1 MSLLISQPAYTAA
14 GVQKPRRVAQAVGRY
29 ALATLA
35 WYLTTQWCFGPA
47 VIDRG
52 FVITG
57 GGCGGSTGGGGDG
70 GGDGL
75 KGLLSS
81 AACKAA
87 GGRWSGGHDVS
98 GHVFMLVLVTAVLG
112 FEGVGARVG
121 GEDGGEKVKEKEDDD
136 VVRKWAGR
144 FVGVVFGL
152 SWWMLLM
159 TAIWFHTWLEKVS
172 FPLLSFVYVV
182 VFHGWFMANVGTVEW
197 AFPRPGHGLF
207 DLYLASTGWGVEGC
221 GGCSGSIDDIHGY
234 GFVLV
239 AFVYIHKTDRL
250 ID

>member
-1 MSLLISQPAYTAA
+1 MNYFARKDNLFNAYFVKIGWLWMTAAFASLLVSQPAYTTAVTAA
-14 GVQKPRRVAQAVGRY
+14 QRPRRIAQAVGRY

-47 VIDRG
+47 IIDRG

-57 GGCGGSTGGGGDG
+57 GGCGVAG

-75 KGLLSS
+75 KGLVTA
-81 AACKAA
+81 AACKGA

-98 GHVFMLVLVTAVLG
+98 GHVFMLVLVTGVLG
-112 FEGVGARVG
+112 FEGIGARCGLIG
-121 GEDGGEKVKEKEDDD
+121 GEEEKEVGKREEKGEEEE

-172 FPLLSFVYVV
+172 FSYPPS
-182 VFHGWFMANVGTVEW
+182 
-197 AFPRPGHGLF
+197 
-207 DLYLASTGWGVEGC
+207 
-221 GGCSGSIDDIHGY
+221 
-234 GFVLV
+234 
-239 AFVYIHKTDRL
+239 L